1 LDLSISYPVKPT
13 GGSVWPRQNAPLI
26 AALLEVCGNTR
37 IVESK
42 RRLRDSYRRVGVTS
56 IELIVATMLFIAL
69 G

>member
-1 LDLSISYPVKPT
+1 
-13 GGSVWPRQNAPLI
+13 
-26 AALLEVCGNTR
+26 LEVCGNTR